1 MERYRGRAAA
11 KLRLGGS
18 GRWARLEVAELATE
32 FPSAIAE
39 IPVADM
45 DKALAY
51 YEECLGFTVDW
62 GRDGGGIAGV
72 SQGRARIVLTDQT
85 IRDHFQNEPPV
96 VIWFNLDSKDE
107 VDALHERWKG
117 MGAKITHPPKS
128 KSWSRLHEFVAT
140 DIDGNFIRAFY
151 NF

>member
-1 MERYRGRAAA
+1 M
-11 KLRLGGS
+11 
-18 GRWARLEVAELATE
+18 
-32 FPSAIAE
+32 
-39 IPVADM
+39 ADM

-62 GRDGGGIAGV
+62 GRDGGGIAGI
-72 SQGRARIVLTDQT
+72 SQGRARIVLTDRT
-85 IRDHFQNEPPV
+85 IRDHFQNEAPV

-107 VDALHERWKG
+107 VDALHKRWKG
-117 MGAKITHPPKS
+117 MGAKITHPPES